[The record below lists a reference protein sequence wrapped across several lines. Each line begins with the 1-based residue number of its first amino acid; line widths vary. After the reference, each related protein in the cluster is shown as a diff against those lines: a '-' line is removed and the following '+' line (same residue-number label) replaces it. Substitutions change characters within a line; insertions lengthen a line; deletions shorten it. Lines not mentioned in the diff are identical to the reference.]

1 MMKKLKQD
9 LISSAYDKYLPMRSL
24 NKYINNMYKYDNR
37 YEKLF
42 LDDK

>member
-1 MMKKLKQD
+1 LKKLKQD
-9 LISSAYDKYLPMRSL
+9 LISNVYDKYLPTRSL
-24 NKYINNMYKYDNR
+24 KKYINNMYKNDNR